1 MENKIINKLPPQA
14 IEIEEAVLGAILLE
28 SYTLNKVI
36 NILKPE
42 SFYKDANSRIYSAI
56 LRLFNKSEPID
67 ILTIT
72 QELKKLKQL
81 DLVGG
86 AYYITTL
93 TNKVAGTDSI
103 EFHARIVQ
111 QKFIQRE
118 LIRISNEHINISY
131 EDSIDVFD
139 ILDRAERDLF
149 AITKETYKKEP
160 SNGLE
165 ISRKFLEH
173 QEKLL
178 NRKEDLIGV
187 PSGISSLDKITG
199 GFQNSDLIIIAARPA
214 MGKTALI
221 LSVTRNVAIDYN
233 KPIAIFSLE
242 MSELQLTNRLI
253 SNQSELPSYLIQDPK
268 KANDIQLNK
277 IFDSAGEISNSPLFI
292 DDTPSLSILELRAK
306 ARRLKDKYNIEMIII
321 DYLQLMT
328 VGNETKGNREQ
339 EISYISRSLKSLAK
353 DLNIPIIALSQLS
366 RAVESRGGDKRPMLS
381 DLRESGAIEQDADIV
396 MFIHRPEYYGITEDS
411 QGNSTIGMGELIV
424 AKHRNGATN
433 SALVRYISQFTKF
446 CNIEHE
452 EIKQPKMQPN
462 VNFYDKDDPF

>member
-1 MENKIINKLPPQA
+1 MGNKIINKLPPQA

-56 LRLFNKSEPID
+56 LKLFNKSEPID

-131 EDSIDVFD
+131 EDSVDVFD

-149 AITKETYKKEP
+149 SITKETYKKEP

-178 NRKEDLIGV
+178 NRTEDLIGV

-214 MGKTALI
+214 MGKTALV
-221 LSVTRNVAIDYN
+221 LSVTRNVAIGYN

-277 IFDSAGEISNSPLFI
+277 IFESAGEISNSPLFI

-328 VGNETKGNREQ
+328 VGNEIKGNREQ
-339 EISYISRSLKSLAK
+339 EISHISRNLKALAK

-396 MFIHRPEYYGITEDS
+396 IFIHRPEYYGITEDS

-424 AKHRNGATN
+424 AKHRNGATD
-433 SALVRYISQFTKF
+433 SVLVRYISKFTKF
-446 CNIEHE
+446 CNIENE
-452 EIKQPKMQPN
+452 EIKYPKMQQN
-462 VNFYDKDDPF
+462 VNFYDKDEPF